1 MTKHTNFHK
10 ILVIGPGPVMIG
22 QGSELDAAATQTC
35 LALKNEG
42 YQVVMVNSNPAT
54 VTTDKTIADIVY
66 IEPLT
71 EQFLAQILRCELP
84 DAIIPMVGGQVGL
97 DLMVKLIDSG
107 IIDELQITILGI
119 SADSLHKIRNHSL
132 LKELTEELNI
142 PTPASQTVASWHEAQ
157 QFINAEMFPLFVHSE
172 SSVAGKGNYL
182 ATSDRHLK
190 NIVKNGLA
198 VSPVHQV
205 TLEQSMAGK
214 KEVHLNLL
222 RDVDGNT
229 IVISSSEDIEP
240 VGIHTGDS
248 ISIIPVQTISDQLF
262 QKMRTDAIRLLD
274 KLMIVG
280 SVAIRF
286 AVDTT
291 NGTYDVM
298 NILLG
303 ASRTNILAEK
313 ATGYPLAWVA
323 AKLMVGLRLDQI
335 DLPTLKN
342 CRAVFEPALD
352 YVVAKVP
359 RFSTK
364 QFENSTR
371 YLDMQ
376 MKATGESIGFGRNL
390 LMAIFHAIQGLEIM
404 PDIHDEIVSLND
416 DELVRCLK
424 YPQDDYWKCLL
435 EALHRGW
442 SITEVAQLTH
452 VDRFY
457 LAKFA
462 EAVNEI
468 EQLQFHQR
476 DLATFAV
483 AKRYG
488 LSNALIARAWD
499 MSLTALYA
507 WQSKK
512 HLYPSFK
519 PIEPTAGAWEIATA
533 NYYSAY
539 DVVNENQP
547 VTQNSILVLGAGPAY
562 IGQGGELD
570 NELTHTL
577 IALHQAGYQ
586 PILINNNPNAVSV
599 SWNWHAKTYLM
610 PITMEN
616 VLDVINFEKPLGVMT
631 QFAGKNGERLAA
643 QLMQQGINVLGMNST
658 AFDKIHSD
666 QKNAFLDQLKI
677 MHPQQMQVTKCADL
691 ATKVHS
697 IDFPVFI
704 QPVDHNAS
712 HITTVLYNDADLHD
726 YLYRYKQYNDQWQPV
741 NISRYLVGIECESEA
756 ISDGQNVVIP
766 GIIEH
771 IERSGVLANDSMAV
785 YPPQRLSHRARII
798 IKQYT
803 TRLAQALQYRGIL
816 HVRFIVVGEA
826 VYLIKIMMRASKSLP
841 FLSKA
846 TNKPLAAWAVR
857 AMVNPSEFSEHKD
870 DWTKNTSNLISI
882 KAPVFSYIRL
892 SEDTALSTPSVKATG
907 EVMGNDATL
916 EKALYKAFTASQM
929 PLPDHGVVLMTVAD
943 RDKMAT
949 IKLAKR
955 FRNLGYRLWAT
966 PGTAA
971 YLAKEV
977 EVTTVQKVHQLH
989 SKLLNNIAAE
999 RVQIIVNTLSI
1010 KPDSILDSL
1019 WIREV
1024 AVEHNIPLLT
1034 SLETTGALL
1043 QVLESR
1049 AFITRPR

>member
-1 MTKHTNFHK
+1 MTKNTNFHK

-97 DLMVKLIDSG
+97 DLIVKLIDSG

-119 SADSLHKIRNHSL
+119 NADSLHKIRNHAL
-132 LKELTEELNI
+132 LKNLTDELDI
-142 PTPASQTVASWHEAQ
+142 PTPISKTICSWHEAQ
-157 QFINAEMFPLFVHSE
+157 QFITPKMFPLFVHSE
-172 SSVAGKGNYL
+172 LSVAGKGNYL
-182 ATSDRHLK
+182 ATNNHHLK

-229 IVISSSEDIEP
+229 IVVSSSEDIEP

-248 ISIIPVQTISDQLF
+248 ISIIPVQTISDHLF
-262 QKMRTDAIRLLD
+262 QKMRNAAIQLLD

-280 SVAIRF
+280 SVVIRF

-291 NGTYDVM
+291 QQTFYVM

-303 ASRTNILAEK
+303 ASRTNILAER
-313 ATGYPLAWVA
+313 ATGYPIAWVA

-342 CRAVFEPALD
+342 CRAAFEPTLD
-352 YVVAKVP
+352 YIVAKVP

-376 MKATGESIGFGRNL
+376 MKATGAAIGFGRNL
-390 LMAIFHAIQGLEIM
+390 LMALFHAIQGLEIT
-404 PDIHDEIVSLND
+404 IAVHDEIINLSD
-416 DELVRCLK
+416 QELTQHLQ
-424 YPQDDYWKCLL
+424 YPQDDYWKYLV

-442 SITEVAQLTH
+442 SIPEVEKLTH
-452 VDRFY
+452 IDRFY
-457 LAKFA
+457 LAKLTT
-462 EAVNEI
+462 VVDII
-468 EQLQFHQR
+468 EQLPFHQR
-476 DLATFAV
+476 NLETFLM
-483 AKRYG
+483 AKRVG
-488 LSNALIARAWD
+488 LSGKLIAQTWG
-499 MSLTALYA
+499 MSLTALHA
-507 WQSKK
+507 WQNKK
-512 HLYPSFK
+512 HLEPSFK
-519 PIEPTAGAWEIATA
+519 PIEPTAGAWKITQA

-539 DVVNENQP
+539 NVVNENQP
-547 VTQNSILVLGAGPAY
+547 ITTNSVLVLGAGPVY

-570 NELTHTL
+570 NELTHAL
-577 IALHQAGYQ
+577 IALKQAGYQ
-586 PILINNNPNAVSV
+586 PILINNNPNAVSI
-599 SWNWHAKTYLM
+599 NWQWDVKTYLM
-610 PITMEN
+610 PITLEN
-616 VLDVINFEKPLGVMT
+616 VLDIINFEKPIGVLT
-631 QFAGKNGERLAA
+631 QFAGKNGESLTS
-643 QLMQQGINVLGMNST
+643 QLMQRGINVLGINST
-658 AFDKIHSD
+658 AFDKIHSE
-666 QKNAFLDQLKI
+666 QKNNLLNQLKI
-677 MHPQQMQVTKCADL
+677 MHPCQMKVNACDDL
-691 ATKVHS
+691 VTKVHT
-697 IDFPVFI
+697 IGFPVFI
-704 QPVDHNAS
+704 QPIDHNTS
-712 HITTVLYNDADLHD
+712 HIMTVLYNDDDLHD
-726 YLYRYKQYNDQWQPV
+726 YLHRYQQYNNHWQPV
-741 NISRYLVGIECESEA
+741 NISRYLVGIECESEV
-756 ISDGQNVVIP
+756 ISNGQNVVIP

-785 YPPQRLSHRARII
+785 YPPQRLSHRSRII
-798 IKQYT
+798 IKQYA

-816 HVRFIVVGEA
+816 HVRFIVVDDE

-846 TNKPLAAWAVR
+846 TNKSLT
-857 AMVNPSEFSEHKD
+857 AMAMQAIVNPTKFADEYKED
-870 DWTKNTSNLISI
+870 NTKNNNLISI

-892 SEDTALSTPSVKATG
+892 SEDTSLSTPSVKATG
-907 EVMGNDATL
+907 EVMGNDLTL

-943 RDKMAT
+943 HDKMAA

-966 PGTAA
+966 SGTAQ
-971 YLAKEV
+971 YLANEV
-977 EVTTVQKVHQLH
+977 QVKTVKKVHQAH
-989 SKLLNNIAAE
+989 SQLLNSIAGGH
-999 RVQIIVNTLSI
+999 VQIIINTLSS
-1010 KPDSILDSL
+1010 KPTSVLDSL
-1019 WIREV
+1019 HIREV

-1034 SLETTGALL
+1034 SLETTAALL